1 MRIRY
6 LIITVVVVVVVLVAG
21 IALLLSN
28 VDKYRPRVQA
38 ELQKK
43 LDRPVTIG
51 QLGLKLFPLSIRA
64 NGLTIAESPVFPSS
78 RPFATAKELFVSV
91 GLFSLIRGNPE
102 VRDVILDQPQ
112 IELVRNRAGVWN
124 YSTLGGSSQSSN
136 SNSQISLDKLQI
148 NNGQVA
154 LTDQVTN
161 QPRSVYNGID
171 LKLTDF
177 APGKKFGLD
186 AAVHFPGSGKQL
198 LSFNGK
204 VGPLEPGNS
213 AATPVNGHLSLDEV
227 SLAAVNR
234 FAAGTLPDHT
244 DATASGAADVSSQG
258 NQLSAKGDLKLQNA
272 VIRGSKLNF
281 PVNARYDLS
290 ADRAQ
295 NVLHVH
301 SGTVDLGSTSFTL
314 AGDVDSAK
322 TPANLNVQVGTKNS
336 SITELAKL
344 AGAFGV
350 AFNPAYQVK
359 GFVTADLTAK
369 GPTTAPQLAGSISAK
384 QLEAS
389 GGEIKQPVSV
399 PEIDLALT
407 PDSVRSN
414 TFTARSGSTNVT
426 GNFTLTQYSTPNSI
440 VDATL
445 KTENANIAELV
456 DMAKAYGASANGMT
470 GTGRLSADIHVQ
482 GPTSK
487 SSELNYSG
495 TAAISAATLST
506 PELTKP
512 ASIASAQAQFS
523 KNSVV
528 ITNLAAAIGSTSVR
542 GNLSARDFA
551 APDVQ
556 FALSADKID
565 TAELENLPSKQAPAK
580 RAGTSKATAKEPS
593 LIDTMTGSGTLAANT
608 IKAEEIVLNNFHANV
623 KLNKGLVTLSPISTD
638 IFGGKENGTLALDL
652 RPATTLCSVNA
663 KFAGVDT
670 NALLSAVSSAKN
682 TLYGSLAAD
691 TNLRFALLPST
702 ELPQTLNGTV
712 AFNVT
717 NGQLKNVNILN
728 ELAKVGKFLG
738 NTPAQAGSGTALRKF
753 AGTLNLTNGLA
764 ATNNMTAVL
773 DAGSLSA
780 TGTMNLVSQALD
792 MHMNAVLASSTSQS
806 VGGKGIGGYLN
817 TALAN
822 NKGELVI
829 PVVVTGTM
837 AHPTFTPDM
846 QALAKMKLNN
856 LLPSVSDPAKL
867 TSAFTSG
874 KGVGG
879 ILNGVLGGGQAPA
892 QQGKAQPN
900 AQQNQQ
906 DTLNSLFNQFGKKK
920 KKQ

>member
-1 MRIRY
+1 MRTRY
-6 LIITVVVVVVVLVAG
+6 LLITAAVVVVVLVAG
-21 IALLLSN
+21 IALLLGN

-64 NGLTIAESPVFPSS
+64 NGLTIAESPAFPTS

-91 GLFSLIRGNPE
+91 GLFSLIGGNPE
-102 VRDVILDQPQ
+102 VRDIILDQPQ

-124 YSTLGGSSQSSN
+124 YSTLGGTSQSSG

-154 LTDQVTN
+154 LTDQATN

-177 APGKKFGLD
+177 APAKQFGLD

-204 VGPLEPGNS
+204 VGPLEPGKS

-227 SLAAVNR
+227 SLAAVNH
-234 FAAGTLPDHT
+234 FAAGTLPDQT

-272 VIRGSKLNF
+272 VIRGSKLDF
-281 PVNARYDLS
+281 PINARYDLTS
-290 ADRAQ
+290 DRAQ
-295 NVLHVH
+295 NVLHVR
-301 SGTVDLGSTSFTL
+301 SGTVDLGSTAFTL
-314 AGDVDSAK
+314 AGDVDSSK

-344 AGAFGV
+344 AGALGV

-369 GPTTAPQLAGSISAK
+369 GSSSAPQLTGSISAK

-399 PEIDLALT
+399 PEIDLQLT
-407 PDSVRSN
+407 PDAVHSN

-426 GNFTLTQYSTPNSI
+426 GSFTLTQYSTPNSI
-440 VDATL
+440 IDATL

-456 DMAKAYGASANGMT
+456 DMAKAYGASANGMN

-495 TAAISAATLST
+495 TGAISAATLTT

-512 ASIASAQAQFS
+512 VSIASAQAQFS
-523 KNSVV
+523 KNSVA
-528 ITNLAAAIGSTSVR
+528 ITNLAAAIGSTSVK
-542 GNLSARDFA
+542 GSLSARDFA
-551 APDVQ
+551 APDIQ

-565 TAELENLPSKQAPAK
+565 TAELQSLPSKQAPAK
-580 RAGTSKATAKEPS
+580 KSGASKATANEPS

-623 KLNKGLVTLSPISTD
+623 KLNKGLITLSPVSTD

-652 RPATTLCSVNA
+652 RPATTLCSVKA

-753 AGTLNLTNGLA
+753 AGTLNITNGVA
-764 ATNNMTAVL
+764 ATNNLTAAL
-773 DAGSLSA
+773 DAGSLAA
-780 TGTMNLVSQALD
+780 TGSMNLVSQALD

-806 VGGKGIGGYLN
+806 VGGKGVGGYLN

-846 QALAKMKLNN
+846 QALAKMKLGN
-856 LLPSVSDPAKL
+856 LLPSVSDPSKL

-879 ILNGVLGGGQAPA
+879 ILNGVLGGQAPA

-900 AQQNQQ
+900 AQQNPQ
-906 DTLNSLFNQFGKKK
+906 DTINSLFNQFGKKK
-920 KKQ
+920 KKP